1 MRLYEQF
8 AEKSFHTS
16 VAATFGIDFDAYES
30 IVLPRLRGAGCRNNI
45 VIPDSRMLT
54 HALEGASALP
64 KHAGQLYTVNG
75 ASAQGVFHPKLFLQ
89 FGRRGGRLIV
99 SSANL
104 TASGL
109 AGNLELV
116 GALACEETDTGEQ
129 QLIAQAWDYVSRL
142 IDDRQQGTTGQR
154 DWMLARTPWLQRATS
169 ASGPIGLADGT
180 LAALLT
186 TDGPAGIGV
195 RFAEMV
201 QGPVRRLIVISPYWD
216 MNLAALKLLVGRLNP
231 AEISV
236 LLDPD
241 CKVFPKHALSGL
253 PPLRLHSLGD
263 FRKGRF
269 IHAKAII
276 AQTANADHVLIGS
289 ANCTKHA
296 LGADGFAP
304 TNEEVCLYRRLLPNT
319 LPDALGIDELLDD
332 GPEIDADSLDEPEF
346 DDELPLEELARM
358 SPGQFECRID
368 TLIWYPPANAQPLN
382 CEIEL
387 VDQQK
392 RVIPCNLSPMAGS
405 GKRALQ
411 YEISETSER
420 PAFARIVHHDG
431 TKSPVAVV
439 TLIDRIRAVV
449 RETRSRQVENA
460 FRGLDHETEASL
472 ALLEVMDVLEKLETQ
487 EDTGRDPHS
496 IPKKRRPESNESD
509 DGHYRVL
516 SYEEFLAGRR
526 LRTAV
531 TYVTDNSLAGSDA
544 SMVRGFLNRIV
555 GLAADVDHHDDDDDG
570 YALKTAFDM
579 GDETADAEA
588 AVSAGEEFGTEK
600 DPKRNQQQADLERR
614 RKAARKATKD
624 QLVKATLLYIDRIKA
639 RRESSAL
646 DNYDVLRLRA
656 LLMILCAAAM
666 PCSPSG
672 GGKHDDRSRLSV
684 LAPEKDPH
692 SWPNLMG
699 KLIFALFGG
708 TSPAFRNL
716 CVSNEHDQIPDDFI
730 ECWAT
735 CYWCIQACLVAP
747 LCQPEHARLER
758 FLNPLL
764 EKVCRFT
771 LPTKEE
777 LIGNNVITLMEGMSV
792 HHAGRLGIPPE
803 AVVNGHR
810 SFIREIFRGQT

>member
-8 AEKSFHTS
+8 AEKNFHTS
-16 VAATFGIDFDAYES
+16 VAATFGLDFDAYES

-54 HALEGASALP
+54 HALDGASALP

-75 ASAQGVFHPKLFLQ
+75 ASAKGVFHPKLFLQ

-116 GALACEETDTGEQ
+116 GALACEETETGEQ
-129 QLIAQAWDYVSRL
+129 QLIAQAWAYVSHL

-154 DWMLARTPWLQRATS
+154 DWMLARTPWLQRATP

-186 TDGPAGIGV
+186 TDEPASIGM

-201 QGPVRRLIVISPYWD
+201 QEPVTRLVVISPYWD
-216 MNLAALKLLVGRLNP
+216 MELAALKLLVGRLNP
-231 AEISV
+231 AEISI

-241 CKVFPKHALSGL
+241 CKAFPKHALSGL
-253 PPLRLHSLGD
+253 PPLRLYSAGD

-276 AQTANADHVLIGS
+276 AQTTNADHVLIGS

-304 TNEEVCLYRRLLPNT
+304 TNEEVCLYRRLPPNT
-319 LPDALGIDELLDD
+319 LPDALGIDELLGD
-332 GPEIDADSLDEPEF
+332 GPEIDTASLNEPEF
-346 DDELPLEELARM
+346 EDELPLEELAKL
-358 SPGQFECRID
+358 SPGQFECRIE
-368 TLIWYPPANAQPLN
+368 TLIWYPPKNAEPSN
-382 CEIEL
+382 CKIEIL
-387 VDQQK
+387 DQQG
-392 RVIPCNLSPMAGS
+392 RVIPCNLSPLAGS
-405 GKRALQ
+405 AEQALR
-411 YEISETSER
+411 YEISETQER
-420 PAFARIVHHDG
+420 PAFARVVHRNG

-460 FRGLDHETEASL
+460 LRDLDNETEASL
-472 ALLEVMDVLEKLETQ
+472 ALLDVLDVLEKLETH

-496 IPKKRRPESNESD
+496 IPKKRRLERAESD
-509 DGHYRVL
+509 DSHHRVL
-516 SYEEFLAGRR
+516 SYDDFVAGRR
-526 LRTAV
+526 PRTAG
-531 TYVTDNSLAGSDA
+531 TYVTDSTLAGSDA
-544 SMVRGFLNRIV
+544 SMVRGILNRIV
-555 GLAADVDHHDDDDDG
+555 GLAADNDHHVDDDDN
-570 YALKTAFDM
+570 ALKKAFDM

-588 AVSAGEEFGTEK
+588 AVNAGEEFDTEK
-600 DPKRNQQQADLERR
+600 DPKRIQQQVDLERR
-614 RKAARKATKD
+614 SKAARKATKD
-624 QLVKATLLYIDRIKA
+624 QLVKATQLYIERIRA
-639 RRESSAL
+639 RRDSGAL

-656 LLMILCAAAM
+656 LLMILCAAAR
-666 PCSPSG
+666 PCSASG
-672 GGKHDDRSRLSV
+672 GGEPDGRSRLCV
-684 LAPEKDPH
+684 LAPEKDKH

-708 TSPAFRNL
+708 TNPAFRDL
-716 CVSNEHDQIPDDFI
+716 CVSNGHDQIPDDFI

-747 LCQPEHARLER
+747 LSRPEHARLER

-771 LPTKEE
+771 LPSKEE
-777 LIGNNVITLMEGMSV
+777 LVGADVMRLMEAMNA
-792 HHAGRLGIPPE
+792 HHSKRLGIAPE
-803 AVVNGHR
+803 AVVSGYR
-810 SFIREIFRGQT
+810 SFVREIFRGQT